1 MQQNVLNAKVL
12 DMACEMIISQDEIL
26 TMCVNALRYEL
37 EKQNCSPKICQNSEM
52 AEYYVICEAQ
62 KNPCFSVVMGYFAGG
77 FWSGVMY
84 VESGVGYLKNN
95 AQMLEPLQEHFRAKN
110 INIDLKAEECVFV
123 ESSVVE
129 NLGFVEFKQKSLE
142 YLPENLAL
150 SKKLN
155 VALGDFA
162 QKRVSS

>member
-1 MQQNVLNAKVL
+1 
-12 DMACEMIISQDEIL
+12 
-26 TMCVNALRYEL
+26 
-37 EKQNCSPKICQNSEM
+37 
-52 AEYYVICEAQ
+52 
-62 KNPCFSVVMGYFAGG
+62 MGYFAEG
-77 FWSGVMY
+77 FWSGVVY
-84 VESGVGYLKNN
+84 VESEKLENN
-95 AQMLEPLQEHFRAKN
+95 ASKLESLQKHFRAKN

-155 VALGDFA
+155 TALGDFA
-162 QKRVSS
+162 QKRVSL

>member
-1 MQQNVLNAKVL
+1 MQQAAFNIRAL

-84 VESGVGYLKNN
+84 VENEKLENN
-95 AQMLEPLQEHFRAKN
+95 AQKLESLQEHFRAKN

>member
-77 FWSGVMY
+77 FWSGVVY
-84 VESGVGYLKNN
+84 VESEKLENN
-95 AQMLEPLQEHFRAKN
+95 ASKLESLQKHFRAKN

-155 VALGDFA
+155 TALGDFA
-162 QKRVSS
+162 QKRVSL

>member
-37 EKQNCSPKICQNSEM
+37 EKQNCSPKMCQNSEM
-52 AEYYVICEAQ
+52 VEYYVICQPQE
-62 KNPCFSVVMGYFAGG
+62 KPCFSVVMGYFAGG

-84 VESGVGYLKNN
+84 VENEKLENN
-95 AQMLEPLQEHFRAKN
+95 ASKLESLQEHFMAKN

-142 YLPENLAL
+142 YLPKNLAL
-150 SKKLN
+150 CQKLN
-155 VALGDFA
+155 ATLGDFA
-162 QKRVSS
+162 

>member
-37 EKQNCSPKICQNSEM
+37 EKQNCSLKICQDSEM
-52 AEYYVICEAQ
+52 AEYYVICQPQE
-62 KNPCFSVVMGYFAGG
+62 KPRFSVVMGYFAGG

-84 VESGVGYLKNN
+84 IESEKLENN
-95 AQMLEPLQEHFRAKN
+95 ASKLEALQKHFRAKN
-110 INIDLKAEECVFV
+110 IAIDLNAEECVFV

-142 YLPENLAL
+142 SLPKNLAL
-150 SKKLN
+150 CQKLN
-155 VALGDFA
+155 ATLGDFA
-162 QKRVSS
+162 

>member
-84 VESGVGYLKNN
+84 VESEKLENN
-95 AQMLEPLQEHFRAKN
+95 AKKLESLQKHFRAKN

-155 VALGDFA
+155 TALGDFA
-162 QKRVSS
+162 PEKVSL